1 MGAYQC
7 IINADLINKYCKKLV
22 LVCPV
27 LSLDYIAKTAHGI
40 FSFIGA
46 LNKDIATSFVT
57 SSQMIKL
64 SNQIMVKADKKAK
77 SKILDSRLKEL
88 DIVNKP
94 SWFSQCQH
102 IQKVIS
108 EPDFQLKL
116 SKVSIE
122 TLIVGAKK
130 DVIAETNKY
139 AAIAAKLNW
148 QLVISENFGH
158 QLPNEDPDWLA
169 TEILKFAG

>member
-1 MGAYQC
+1 M
-7 IINADLINKYCKKLV
+7 
-22 LVCPV
+22 
-27 LSLDYIAKTAHGI
+27 
-40 FSFIGA
+40 
-46 LNKDIATSFVT
+46 
-57 SSQMIKL
+57 
-64 SNQIMVKADKKAK
+64 
-77 SKILDSRLKEL
+77 
-88 DIVNKP
+88 
-94 SWFSQCQH
+94 
-102 IQKVIS
+102 IS

-139 AAIAAKLNW
+139 AAIATKLNW

-169 TEILKFAG
+169 TEILKFIV